1 MALHIA
7 CTSLFSPFPFG
18 FDLGRI
24 KILLLEMIS
33 SVYLSCLN
41 IPVVCHSS
49 KRRII
54 EMLLEF

>member
-7 CTSLFSPFPFG
+7 YKSLFSSFPFG

-24 KILLLEMIS
+24 KILLLEVVS

-41 IPVVCHSS
+41 MPVIQAKSGS
-49 KRRII
+49 
-54 EMLLEF
+54 

>member
-1 MALHIA
+1 MALHIS
-7 CTSLFSPFPFG
+7 CTSLFSLFPFG

-24 KILLLEMIS
+24 KILLLEVVS

-49 KRRII
+49 KRQIT
-54 EMLLEF
+54 EMLLVL

>member
-41 IPVVCHSS
+41 MPVIQAKSGS
-49 KRRII
+49 
-54 EMLLEF
+54 